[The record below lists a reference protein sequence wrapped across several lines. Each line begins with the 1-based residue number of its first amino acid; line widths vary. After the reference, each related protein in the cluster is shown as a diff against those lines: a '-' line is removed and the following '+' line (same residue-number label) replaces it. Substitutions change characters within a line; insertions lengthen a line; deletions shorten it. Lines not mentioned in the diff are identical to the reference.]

1 VALAPTTTTTTA
13 PVVVVPDTTEPTT
26 TTTTT
31 TTTVAR
37 SGPSISIRQL
47 ECVDTGEQTF
57 TTVTIIVDV
66 TENDGDEVALTG
78 SAVLFETEQLTA
90 LSGDRISG
98 NTVYVTGNGTA
109 RFTLELWN
117 DLYDSVIPV
126 TVTATDRDGRDTDE
140 MTFRTYPCGEQVNSD
155 PLISAMTRSCTTNL
169 TNASTVL
176 TATVYVYDDDGD
188 TLTVS
193 ATRRPTLGTP
203 ATMTPI
209 YIYDGSMGSTSATV
223 TNASSGQSEVQ
234 FRITFAGSS
243 NDFVTRV
250 SVSDGSTTVSESLT
264 GC

>member
-1 VALAPTTTTTTA
+1 
-13 PVVVVPDTTEPTT
+13 
-26 TTTTT
+26 
-31 TTTVAR
+31 
-37 SGPSISIRQL
+37 
-47 ECVDTGEQTF
+47 CVDTGEQTF

-78 SAVLFETEQLTA
+78 SAVVFGTKQLTA

-109 RFTLELWN
+109 RFTLELMAEN
-117 DLYDSVIPV
+117 YDSVIPV

-155 PLISAMTRSCTTNL
+155 PLITLMTRSCTTNL

-176 TATVYVYDDDGD
+176 TATVYVYDEDGD

-209 YIYDGSMGSTSATV
+209 YISDGSMGSTTATV
-223 TNASSGQSEVQ
+223 TSSSGSEIQ
-234 FRITFAGSS
+234 FRTSFFGSAS
-243 NDFVTRV
+243 DFVTRV
-250 SVSDGSTTVSESLT
+250 TVSDGSTTVSESLT